1 MTGTPAAI
9 DANSLSFAATY
20 VVALVLV
27 GIVLTARVAF
37 FRMSQKVGI
46 GDGGN
51 QALAQRIRVHGNFS
65 EQTPLIL
72 AILVLLPMLGARE
85 WLVHAVGLPGVAGRV
100 HHAIGFSRSAGKSFG
115 RVAGMLLTT
124 SALVIGALS
133 LPVYAWR

>member
-1 MTGTPAAI
+1 MNGTLAAI

-72 AILVLLPMLGARE
+72 AILVLLPMLGASE
-85 WLVHAVGLPGVAGRV
+85 WLVHSVGFTGLLGRV
-100 HHAIGFSRSAGKSFG
+100 LHALGLGQSIGKSFG
-115 RVAGMLLTT
+115 RVYGMLLTWT
-124 SALVIGALS
+124 SLFIGMIGLLVL
-133 LPVYAWR
+133 AWR

>member
-9 DANSLSFAATY
+9 DADALSIAASY
-20 VVALVLV
+20 IAILVLLGV
-27 GIVLTARVAF
+27 VLTFRVIFVRLAE
-37 FRMSQKVGI
+37 KVGI
-46 GDGGN
+46 GDGGSEE
-51 QALAQRIRVHGNFS
+51 LARRIRVHGNFS

-100 HHAIGFSRSAGKSFG
+100 LHAIGFSRSAGKSFG

-133 LPVYAWR
+133 LLVYAWR